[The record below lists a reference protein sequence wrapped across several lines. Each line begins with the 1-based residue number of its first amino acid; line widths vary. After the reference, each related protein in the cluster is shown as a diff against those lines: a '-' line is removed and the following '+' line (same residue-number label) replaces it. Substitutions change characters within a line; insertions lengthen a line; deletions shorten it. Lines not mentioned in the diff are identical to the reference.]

1 MGRRSDHSRAELQA
15 LIVAVGHGLM
25 AEQGFARFSTREVA
39 KRIGYSVGTIY
50 NMFENADALVVAIN
64 TCTFALWAD
73 HLKAALRVAGDDRI
87 GALVE
92 GYFDFAQTNPNLWMA
107 IYEHRI
113 PTTMPIPESDA
124 ATRAV
129 LTAIVI
135 EEVARAL
142 DSEIDASVSALSRSL
157 IATVHGHCAFAVSG
171 SFALM
176 GEDQPVDIALARVR
190 EILDAHGAV
199 RLDAPR
205 GFEPR
210 LTESESVVL
219 PLDDRAMPAPRR

>member
-1 MGRRSDHSRAELQA
+1 MPTRWWWRS
-15 LIVAVGHGLM
+15 
-25 AEQGFARFSTREVA
+25 TP
-39 KRIGYSVGTIY
+39 
-50 NMFENADALVVAIN
+50 VV
-64 TCTFALWAD
+64 
-73 HLKAALRVAGDDRI
+73 
-87 GALVE
+87 
-92 GYFDFAQTNPNLWMA
+92 A

-113 PTTMPIPESDA
+113 PATTPMPESDA

-142 DSEIDASVSALSRSL
+142 DSEINASVSALSRSL

-176 GEDQPVDIALARVR
+176 GEDQPVHIALARVR
-190 EILDAHGAV
+190 ESLEAHGAL